1 MPARQVDFVMRN
13 NGKNRKKSARSYK
26 IFITFVLLLLGV
38 PVIWKN
44 DRCAQQTDRET
55 SIFAQTE
62 METVQASDASGDCM
76 EDTKQK
82 KVALTFD
89 DGPHP
94 TYTKELL
101 DGLKKRGVKATFFVV
116 GEQVESCPKIIRRM
130 YRQGH
135 LIGNHTYHHVQ
146 LNVMSEEQACSEV
159 LDTNAAIREI
169 TGEEPMYL
177 RPPYGEW
184 EKTLEGTVN
193 MIPVLWDVDSLDW
206 TTDNVDEIVQ
216 RVLNEVED
224 GDVILMHD
232 YYESS
237 VRAALTIVDALQTQG
252 YEFVTVNEL
261 IVQ

>member
-1 MPARQVDFVMRN
+1 MEND
-13 NGKNRKKSARSYK
+13 GKNRKNSAQSYK

-38 PVIWKN
+38 VFIWHN
-44 DRCAQQTDRET
+44 DKCTQYTDKET
-55 SIFAQTE
+55 SIFAQTPI
-62 METVQASDASGDCM
+62 ETVHASDASGDSM
-76 EDTKQK
+76 EDTKSK

-94 TYTKELL
+94 VYTKELL
-101 DGLKKRGVKATFFVV
+101 DGLKERGVKATFFVV
-116 GEQVESCPKIIRRM
+116 GEQVESCPKMIRRM

-146 LNVMSEEQACSEV
+146 LNVLSEEQACSEV
-159 LDTNAAIREI
+159 VDTNAAICEI
-169 TGEEPMYL
+169 TGEEPVYM

-184 EKTLEGTVN
+184 KKTLEESVN
-193 MIPVLWDVDSLDW
+193 MIPILWDVDSLDW

-224 GDVILMHD
+224 GDIILMHD
-232 YYESS
+232 YYASS

-252 YEFVTVNEL
+252 YEFVTVDEL
-261 IVQ
+261 TVQ